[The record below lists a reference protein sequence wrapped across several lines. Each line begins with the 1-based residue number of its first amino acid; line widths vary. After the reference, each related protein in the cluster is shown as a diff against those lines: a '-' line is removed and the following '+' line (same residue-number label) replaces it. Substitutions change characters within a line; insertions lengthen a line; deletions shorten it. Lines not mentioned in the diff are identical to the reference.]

1 MIGGKKSAK
10 ANYFSAGTMAPAAM
24 RPPPRRVLRVRDS
37 ERKPAARRDPVSPLM
52 ASPRRGPK

>member
-24 RPPPRRVLRVRDS
+24 RPPPRRVLSVRDS
-37 ERKPAARRDPVSPLM
+37 GRRAAARRDPV
-52 ASPRRGPK
+52 AR